1 MKKRQKLALAT
12 ASLALGCGAIQ
23 AKPAQAAVVG
33 GRIDTFAAASLTDA
47 LPAVQALYQRR
58 NPGVT
63 FTFTNTFGAS
73 GTLVNQILM
82 ERPTPIDIF
91 FPVSQAPLNTLE
103 SNNKLIAG
111 TRQDLLRNTLAIIAP
126 INSTR
131 PISSV
136 QDLTGSQV
144 RKIAIGDPAVVPA
157 GQFATQLF
165 NNSGISDQIQDKLVL
180 GSNVREVL
188 SLVASPTNDGID
200 AGVVYTTDAL
210 TQPNTVKIVNT
221 PSTDLYNPIV
231 YQSAVLQESANPNG
245 AIDFNNFLASPE
257 ASRVFARYGFTP
269 VNPVP
274 EPLTIGGSIAAGA
287 FGIAMKRKVAAKA
300 KAKAGVN

>member
-1 MKKRQKLALAT
+1 MKKRHKLVLAI
-12 ASLALGCGAIQ
+12 ASLALGCGVVQ

-33 GRIDTFAAASLTDA
+33 GRIDTFAAASLTNA
-47 LPAVQALYQRR
+47 LPDVQALYQRR
-58 NPGVT
+58 NPG
-63 FTFTNTFGAS
+63 FTFDFRNTFGAS
-73 GTLVNQILM
+73 GTLVRQILAGT
-82 ERPTPIDIF
+82 PTPIDIF
-91 FPVSQAPLNTLE
+91 FPVSQAPLDNLQDAG
-103 SNNKLIAG
+103 KLIAG

-136 QDLTGSQV
+136 QDLAGLQV
-144 RKIAIGDPAVVPA
+144 RKVAIGDPDVVPA

-165 NNSGISDQIQDKLVL
+165 NNAGISSQVQDKLFL
-180 GSNVREVL
+180 GINVREVL

-200 AGVVYTTDAL
+200 AGVVYKTDAL
-210 TQPNTVKIVNT
+210 TQPNTVKIVAE

-231 YQSAVLQESANPNG
+231 YQSAVLAQSANPNG
-245 AIDFNNFLASPE
+245 AIDFNNFLRSPE
-257 ASRVFARYGFTP
+257 ASKVFASYGFTP

-287 FGIAMKRKVAAKA
+287 FGVAMKRKMAAKA